1 MDDSLL
7 PELEYIGVLID
18 GIRWHWDY
26 LNTPYAPLG
35 FEPAPFYL
43 PWLINLMGESLKDDE
58 FFRRA
63 ALKNPALM
71 PFPITGFVRV
81 LRDLSHERLPD
92 SDDRQ
97 PLVRA
102 GIKRMAAQAAHDLAK
117 KASSGPLSEAELNA
131 LGWHLTTLVALGSD
145 SLKAALLSLQVKGG
159 VKSGESRRA
168 ENADRD
174 RAICDAG
181 KRLIA
186 EGRAGRSL
194 AGIISDT
201 AAAEGLSAKQV
212 RTILR
217 VGGVVPASSKK
228 REVN

>member
-7 PELEYIGVLID
+7 PELEHIGVLIE

-43 PWLINLMGESLKDDE
+43 PWLINYLGESVKDEE
-58 FFRRA
+58 FLRRT
-63 ALKNPALM
+63 ALENPGLM

-81 LRDLSHERLPD
+81 LHDLSYEQWPD
-92 SDDRQ
+92 SDDQIERF
-97 PLVRA
+97 
-102 GIKRMAAQAAHDLAK
+102 GIKRMAAQKAHGLAE
-117 KASSGPLSEAELNA
+117 KASVGPLSEAELNA

-186 EGRAGRSL
+186 EGRAVRSL

-217 VGGVVPASSKK
+217 VGGVMPALSKK

>member
-43 PWLINLMGESLKDDE
+43 PWLINYLGESVRDDE
-58 FFRRA
+58 YFRRA

-71 PFPITGFVRV
+71 PLPITGFVQV
-81 LRDLSHERLPD
+81 LRDLAHEQLSD
-92 SDDRQ
+92 SDNQ
-97 PLVRA
+97 ALMRA
-102 GIKRMAAQAAHDLAK
+102 GIKRMAARTAHDLAE
-117 KASSGPLSEAELNA
+117 KASGGPLSEAELNA

-186 EGRAGRSL
+186 EGRAVRSL

-201 AAAEGLSAKQV
+201 AAAEGLTAKRV

-217 VGGVVPASSKK
+217 AGGVVPASSKK
-228 REVN
+228 REAN

>member
-1 MDDSLL
+1 MDYSLL

-43 PWLINLMGESLKDDE
+43 PWLFNYLGESVRDEE

-63 ALKNPALM
+63 ALENPGLM
-71 PFPITGFVRV
+71 PFPITGFIRI
-81 LRDLSHERLPD
+81 LRDLSHEQLPD
-92 SDDRQ
+92 SGDK
-97 PLVRA
+97 PLMRA
-102 GIKRMAAQAAHDLAK
+102 GIKRMAAQAAHDLSK

-174 RAICDAG
+174 RAICSAG

-186 EGRAGRSL
+186 EGRTVRSL

-217 VGGVVPASSKK
+217 VGGVVPTSSKK
-228 REVN
+228 GK

>member
-1 MDDSLL
+1 MKDSLL

-18 GIRWHWDY
+18 GIRYHWDY

-43 PWLINLMGESLKDDE
+43 PWLINLMGESLRDDE

-81 LRDLSHERLPD
+81 LHDLSHEQLPD
-92 SDDRQ
+92 SDDQ
-97 PLVRA
+97 VVRV
-102 GIKRMAAQAAHDLAK
+102 GLKRMAARTAHDLAE
-117 KASSGPLSEAELNA
+117 KACVGPLSEAELNA

-145 SLKAALLSLQVKGG
+145 SLKAALLSLKVKGG
-159 VKSGESRRA
+159 VRSGESRRA

-174 RAICDAG
+174 KAICDAG
-181 KRLIA
+181 RRLIE
-186 EGRAGRSL
+186 EGRPVRSL
-194 AGIISDT
+194 SGIISDT
-201 AAAEGLSAKQV
+201 AVAGGLSVKQV

-217 VGGVVPASSKK
+217 AGGVLPTASKK